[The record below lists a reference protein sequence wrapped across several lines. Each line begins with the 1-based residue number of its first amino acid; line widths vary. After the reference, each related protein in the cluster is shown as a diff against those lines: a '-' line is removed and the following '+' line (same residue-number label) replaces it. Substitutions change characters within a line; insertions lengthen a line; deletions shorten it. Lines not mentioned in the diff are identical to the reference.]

1 MLWTTLNGAFSQ
13 VLAAHPQSL
22 PVLIVC
28 SVVLSL
34 TNSLLPRPVTG
45 SVDVRLHKANI
56 MCRGRSSP
64 HSLYN
69 EDLVSMDIAGGFDAT
84 NSTGFIKT
92 LATRLQASAARDK
105 ALY

>member
-1 MLWTTLNGAFSQ
+1 MLSQQASHLVYNGYWFSPEMEFLRNALEHAQ
-13 VLAAHPQSL
+13 
-22 PVLIVC
+22 
-28 SVVLSL
+28 
-34 TNSLLPRPVTG
+34 RPVTG

-69 EDLVSMDIAGGFDAT
+69 KDLVSMDIAGGFDAT
-84 NSTGFIKT
+84 NSTGFINT

-105 ALY
+105 AL